1 MPSLVQVK
9 GQRKGWEMSFLLIL
23 LAAVFAGTVNC
34 KDYSSFSKDLE
45 DGSSWDV
52 LEDSSLLSNGSVDL
66 EAETP
71 NEYIEKDLNSLGRS
85 DSDAPGDSLT
95 PPPNGLHPLFS
106 SSNIYLA
113 IAIPLVLLLMLLAVV
128 IGVMIKRRKRNPM
141 TLAYMKD
148 FDQLHG
154 VDTDTVK
161 IESPLFDDDIPS
173 VLELDMEDLEKWMD
187 TPKKPS
193 DCVGVAAE
201 TDGLPSVKE
210 ETDSKLSESES

>member
-193 DCVGVAAE
+193 E